1 MNFPRLV
8 ATKIWMAPLAVAAL
22 AAYAAD
28 VRAQGAFPAPLPN
41 SASPAQPTNAN
52 SPFPPVNGASNSQ
65 QPAASGQRSASPFPP
80 VNGGGGGGGA
90 SSPFP
95 PAGGASASPTAFPSG
110 GAAPIAGTG
119 GGLPQPP
126 SAGGGGGDPGA
137 ACVREFQPLRDET
150 EKRGKA
156 IKAASDRKASAQEA
170 CGLIK
175 NFSAAEL
182 KLMKYVSANSARCGI
197 PPQILDQMKQG
208 RATTDKLLAQV
219 CNAAKQ
225 QQAGPAAPAGPSLSE
240 ALGSVALPEANTS
253 PRRSGGTT
261 FDTLS
266 GNVLAR

>member
-8 ATKIWMAPLAVAAL
+8 VAKSVGYKAWLAPLAVAAV
-22 AAYAAD
+22 AMYAAD

-41 SASPAQPTNAN
+41 ASAPSQPANAN
-52 SPFPPVNGASNSQ
+52 SPFPPVNGASGS
-65 QPAASGQRSASPFPP
+65 QPAAASPRSASPFPP
-80 VNGGGGGGGA
+80 ANGGG

-95 PAGGASASPTAFPSG
+95 PVNGAPASQAGFPSG
-110 GAAPIAGTG
+110 GSAPISGMGA
-119 GGLPQPP
+119 GGLSAPP
-126 SAGGGGGDPGA
+126 PPGGGDPGA
-137 ACVREFQPLRDET
+137 ACMAEFQPLRNET

-170 CGLIK
+170 CGLIR
-175 NFSAAEL
+175 NFSNAEL
-182 KLMKYVSANSARCGI
+182 KLMKYVSTNSARCGI
-197 PPQILDQMKQG
+197 PSQVLDQMKQG

-225 QQAGPAAPAGPSLSE
+225 QQAAPAAPAGPSLSE
-240 ALGSVALPEANTS
+240 ALGSVALPEANKTK
-253 PRRSGGTT
+253 RSGGST

>member
-1 MNFPRLV
+1 MTQVFARKVWL
-8 ATKIWMAPLAVAAL
+8 APLAMAVAAV
-22 AAYAAD
+22 YAAD

-41 SASPAQPTNAN
+41 SGSAAQPAN
-52 SPFPPVNGASNSQ
+52 SSPFPPVNGASNSPQ

-80 VNGGGGGGGA
+80 VNSGGGG

-95 PAGGASASPTAFPSG
+95 PASQTAFPSG

-119 GGLPQPP
+119 GGMAAPPPPQ
-126 SAGGGGGDPGA
+126 GGADAGA
-137 ACVREFQPLRDET
+137 ACMREFQPLRDET

-156 IKAASDRKASAQEA
+156 IKAASDRRASAQEA

-182 KLMKYVSANSARCGI
+182 KLMKYAATNQARCGI
-197 PPQILDQMKQG
+197 PGEILEQMKKG

-253 PRRSGGTT
+253 KRSGGTT